1 MTPDFNP
8 RIATFRTAL
17 DRLVSPVPLMQLL
30 RAQKDTSAKQQKGLH
45 TSVVVKNN
53 HVHVDPVVHKLRIV
67 AFLRWGQS
75 DGIGRAHVCVCVDV
89 SGVCGSVV
97 VLLPTDV
104 ACPYFFCLSLFE

>member
-8 RIATFRTAL
+8 RIGDLSDRTRPSRVACVF
-17 DRLVSPVPLMQLL
+17 DASSVC
-30 RAQKDTSAKQQKGLH
+30 AQKDTSAKQQKGLH

-75 DGIGRAHVCVCVDV
+75 DGIGRAHVCVCGCVGCLRF
-89 SGVCGSVV
+89 SCCSVA
-97 VLLPTDV
+97 DV